1 MRKISEDAYNA
12 FISKET
18 FKRSNTEVKIIDG
31 EAQLFLFDRMIAKT
45 ENGEL
50 FISNGGY
57 PPSNTTR
64 DRLNSFPEV
73 WLRRIK
79 GRWVINN
86 KIEWDGNWKNLKEFK
101 L

>member
-45 ENGEL
+45 ENDEL

-57 PPSNTTR
+57 RPSNTTR
-64 DRLNSFPEV
+64 ERLNAFPRVHLNVRKSEF
-73 WLRRIK
+73 I
-79 GRWVINN
+79 INN
-86 KIEWDGNWKNLKEFK
+86 RRKWSGEWTNVRDL
-101 L
+101 